1 MGSRDEMSQYLQLIL
16 KWFSKKMIHTH
27 THRDTGKCGKMFIS
41 ELGQKV
47 CKCSLHYSLGSSGK
61 FENLAS

>member
-16 KWFSKKMIHTH
+16 KCFSKKMIH

-47 CKCSLHYSLGSSGK
+47 YKCSLHCSLGSFGK
-61 FENLAS
+61 FENSTS